1 MLVLFRPNGVTSFMR
16 TAYPD
21 LMPVSNHN
29 NPPVLKPKVAVS
41 CPDTPLLLFLMH
53 GIQVWLPP
61 LSFHCIQYLPSYDS
75 RRLDDPIREVRRGF
89 AYHTLNS
96 SALLTG

>member
-16 TAYPD
+16 AAYPG

-29 NPPVLKPKVAVS
+29 NPPVLEARVLHPTRIR
-41 CPDTPLLLFLMH
+41 PFLLFLMH

-61 LSFHCIQYLPSYDS
+61 LFFSL
-75 RRLDDPIREVRRGF
+75 
-89 AYHTLNS
+89 
-96 SALLTG
+96 